1 MALVNVGRALALV
14 WTIAVGLIGCGGGG
28 GEAPVS
34 GSSASLTKSE
44 ETAFVEGVKGT
55 TVLRSGSGEE
65 PVVAAERA
73 SDARIPPGSGYQL
86 RTVPVATLPGGQV
99 QVITGTNPTG
109 GDSSQ
114 PEETLQVGFAG
125 SASGFYISSNNY
137 PSIVP
142 IYILFGFY
150 HEPSGP
156 VYPMLIDPQQV
167 LDDRYGPV
175 TASRQSGGT
184 YLIYLIPKWQSV
196 FGEYSG
202 NLELKLCK
210 DARCTSEYKITGG
223 ALPYKFE
230 FRPDVTL
237 TAKLNGAPVTD
248 LRGFTKVTSG
258 QTMEFLAPTGA
269 TVEIESNMPVTWTV
283 GGVGTSRTLAV
294 VSQTDRRVVG
304 TVTGGTLTGSIDVR
318 AQPIDTRY
326 KYYST
331 VSIPAF

>member
-1 MALVNVGRALALV
+1 M
-14 WTIAVGLIGCGGGG
+14 
-28 GEAPVS
+28 
-34 GSSASLTKSE
+34 TKSE
-44 ETAFVEGVKGT
+44 ETAFGEGLKGT
-55 TVLRSGSGEE
+55 AVLRSGGGE

-99 QVITGTNPTG
+99 QVITTGTNP
-109 GDSSQ
+109 D
-114 PEETLQVGFAG
+114 ETLQVDFAL

-142 IYILFGFY
+142 ILILFGFY

-175 TASRQSGGT
+175 TASRQPGGT
-184 YLIYLIPKWQSV
+184 YLMYLIPKWQSV

-237 TAKLNGAPVTD
+237 TAKLNGTPVTD

-331 VSIPAF
+331 VSIPAL